1 MPTRR
6 PIALAL
12 TVLFALIFSTT
23 ASASSAKLH
32 VQTTFEKGTFLNI
45 NLGKSQSKKTVIVE
59 VGTQVKKSKTWKYS
73 RLSQAKTSATGSVQ
87 VCSSKLLTKSSRVRV
102 RVGSKV
108 HATISIT
115 QPVQLSGCS
124 YAPPNPSVAPVA
136 VDTPV
141 PTTTTTTVPPMTYPP
156 STTVAPT
163 TTTVAPTT
171 TTVAPTTTTT
181 VPQGT
186 AAPTSLSLTT
196 ATDTGDSSSD
206 GITKATTVVIQ
217 GSAAPNASIQTF
229 VNGSVSGSGCTADG
243 SGQFECTLG
252 TIAEGSHAV
261 TAKATVNSLESVSSS
276 AYNIVVDR
284 TAPTTS
290 VAVEDQWLNSNES
303 TTVTFTTS
311 ETTTTLTSSDVTLYC
326 TLVGGCSVSN
336 FSGSGRTYSLTFNM
350 INNMANGGAV
360 AVPSGSYTDAAGNA
374 VSNSRSATIMYDDA
388 GPSAYISRSGD
399 YLTLTFNEAPS
410 NFSRSRI
417 QLVQMY
423 NGYEIAVY
431 QGTQVVSGLESV
443 GPTGQVWRFIVSN
456 NMYGGDFYVR
466 LSGVND
472 VDGNQATQ
480 QDLNIPGG

>member
-1 MPTRR
+1 MTRR
-6 PIALAL
+6 WIPFVCALL
-12 TVLFALIFSTT
+12 VTILISPV
-23 ASASSAKLH
+23 ANAANSKLR
-32 VQTTFEKGTFLNI
+32 VQTTFERGTFLNI

-171 TTVAPTTTTT
+171 TTT

-276 AYNIVVDR
+276 AFTLVVDR

-290 VAVEDQWLNSNES
+290 VVIEDVWLNSNES

-311 ETTTTLTSSDVTLYC
+311 EATTTLLSTDVTLYC
-326 TLVGGCSVSN
+326 TIVGGCSVSN